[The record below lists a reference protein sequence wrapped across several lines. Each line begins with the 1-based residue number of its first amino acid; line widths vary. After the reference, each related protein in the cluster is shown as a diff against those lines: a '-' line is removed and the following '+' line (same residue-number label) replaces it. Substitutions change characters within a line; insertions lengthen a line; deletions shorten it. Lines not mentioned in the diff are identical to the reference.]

1 MSNAALNPPS
11 VVVNTAS
18 NRQQVPLRDY
28 LNARIAPFLKKAIT
42 ESLNAEAEFPLQW
55 LGECLIHQSILYEGN
70 TDRTNIRERFL
81 YKFEDPKPQEPADT
95 SAAAPAPASAPVPE
109 PAPAPES
116 EPAPAPESEPAPAPE
131 SEPAPAPA
139 SPRRSPSAQPEPT
152 SIPSQEPPRIQP
164 EITMNEAIDASA
176 EQQQP
181 PQPTA
186 EDAAPQAA
194 SVTEEPAVNGVK
206 DEGEARE
213 GEGARNVDVDTEM
226 GGTS

>member
-18 NRQQVPLRDY
+18 NRQQIPLRDY

-109 PAPAPES
+109 PAPAPTS
-116 EPAPAPESEPAPAPE
+116 ASAPESV
-131 SEPAPAPA
+131 PAPAPA
-139 SPRRSPSAQPEPT
+139 SPHRSPSAQPEPT
-152 SIPSQEPPRIQP
+152 SIPSQEPPHIQP
-164 EITMNEAIDASA
+164 EITMNEAIDAST
-176 EQQQP
+176 EQQQL

-194 SVTEEPAVNGVK
+194 PVTEEPAVNGVK

-213 GEGARNVDVDTEM
+213 GEVARNVDVDTEM